1 MTHIARFRPGHTL
14 AALAAGLALAI
25 AGLACDG
32 EESDRTA
39 MVMQPAEPVRPATQ
53 PAQKLDPQDEVGN
66 VPVYIS
72 IDGEPYAFPPA
83 KLWLKR
89 NGNRVRAR
97 LLSDDPPEALDS
109 DWSGDSFY
117 FEMDMELP
125 ASEQIASG
133 DAGEPQL
140 AGQVTAEDLEAAE
153 WIFRNESSDRTPTK
167 SGIFLGGASHLQPI
181 SVNVLFDHVDENTVM
196 VTLEGIFADF
206 DPARPDEMTARR
218 QVRVQ
223 AALPAAAIS
232 R

>member
-1 MTHIARFRPGHTL
+1 MTHVTRSRPGHTL
-14 AALAAGLALAI
+14 AALVAGLALAI
-25 AGLACDG
+25 AGIACDG

-39 MVMQPAEPVRPATQ
+39 MVMQSAEPVRPATQ
-53 PAQKLDPQDEVGN
+53 PQAPESKEEQADA
-66 VPVYIS
+66 PVHIS
-72 IDGEPYAFPPA
+72 IDGVPYAFPPA

-89 NGNRVRAR
+89 TGNRVRAR

-117 FEMDMELP
+117 FEMDMDLP
-125 ASEQIASG
+125 ATEQVASHN
-133 DAGEPQL
+133 AGVPQL

-153 WIFRNESSDRTPTK
+153 WIFRNETSDRTPTK
-167 SGIFLGGASHLQPI
+167 SGIFLAGATHLQPI
-181 SVNVLFDHVDENTVM
+181 SVTVLFDHVDENTVM

-206 DPARPDEMTARR
+206 DLARPGEMTARR

-223 AALPAAAIS
+223 AVLPAAALS